1 MTRTYVSLFSSAG
14 VGDYG
19 FYQSGFKLLASN
31 ELIERRMNVQLA
43 NHIADNDS
51 AYILGD
57 ITKPEIK
64 EKIIDQVNRYY
75 KNKKDTLDL
84 LVATP
89 PCQGIS
95 VANHHK
101 KGEDIKR
108 NSLVLESIL
117 VAEKLHP
124 KVIVFENVKRFLKT
138 ACTDINNQTYEIRQV
153 ISRHL
158 ARDYNIYGTELN
170 FKDYGANSSRP
181 RTLVI
186 SVRKDIPIDPQDLM
200 PSKQKSKTLRQVI
213 GNLPSLKKMGEIDKD
228 DILHT
233 FRPYRADMRAWIHPL
248 KQGESAFD
256 NADPLLRP
264 HRIIK
269 GKLVPNVRKNG
280 DKYTRQYWDKVAP
293 AIHTRNDILA
303 SQNTVHPVDDRV
315 FSIREL
321 MLLMNV
327 PSSFRWT
334 KDSYTKLNRMS
345 LEDKKDWLKQNA
357 ITIRQSLGEAVP
369 TIIFRQI
376 GEKTYAQLDEINAN
390 NEIKKVNI
398 G

>member
-19 FYQSGFKLLASN
+19 FYQAGFKLLASN

-43 NHIADNDS
+43 NHIADNDD

-57 ITKPEIK
+57 ITKLRIK
-64 EKIIDQVNRYY
+64 ERIIDQVNQYY
-75 KNKKDTLDL
+75 QNRNDTLDL

-117 VAEKLHP
+117 IAEKLYP

-138 ACTDINNQTYEIRQV
+138 ACTDVDGQTYEINQ
-153 ISRHL
+153 IIEHHL
-158 ARDYNIYGTELN
+158 SHDYNILGKEMN

-181 RTLVI
+181 RTLVV
-186 SVRKDIPIDPQDLM
+186 SVRKDLNISPQDLM
-200 PSKQKSKTLRQVI
+200 PSRQKSKTLRQVI
-213 GNLPSLKKMGEIDKD
+213 GNLPSLKEMGEIDEQ
-228 DILHT
+228 DILHA
-233 FRPYRADMRAWIHPL
+233 FRPYRSDMRSWIHPL

-256 NADPLLRP
+256 NADPMLRP
-264 HRIIK
+264 HRVVN
-269 GKLVPNVRKNG
+269 GKVVPNVNKNG

-327 PSSFRWT
+327 PKSFKWA
-334 KDSYTKLNRMS
+334 KESYTELNKMPF
-345 LEDKKDWLKQNA
+345 EDKQKWLKKNA

-369 TIIFRQI
+369 TTIFRQI
-376 GEKTYAQLDEINAN
+376 GEKTYARLDEINAN
-390 NEIKKVNI
+390 NKIKKANI